1 MKNIFTLWAALLLT
15 LAPIA
20 GFAACSGQ
28 FNITYPTGA
37 GTTTT
42 SVNNGTSNLSA
53 TYCPGSAGSA
63 QLVFVPA
70 DAGTVG
76 ITRTING
83 VTTTLVATMSTVGGT
98 TYTFTLPNVTASAVY
113 ALTNTVAC
121 NNAKNKTIVLAL
133 TSGPARPAILV
144 RSAWAA

>member
-1 MKNIFTLWAALLLT
+1 MKNVSTLWAALLLA
-15 LAPIA
+15 LAPIV

-37 GTTTT
+37 GTTTA
-42 SVNNGTSNLSA
+42 VNNGTSNLTA

-63 QLVFVPA
+63 QLVFVPT

-121 NNAKNKTIVLAL
+121 NNAKNKTIAL
-133 TSGPARPAILV
+133 TPGPARPAILV